1 MNSFIFQLSL
11 SHGQVRNPHGT
22 DGQEMHS
29 GTWDDDGPGWR
40 QYPKVKAALNPK
52 AEADGTR

>member
-52 AEADGTR
+52 AEADGT